1 MIMYIKYTDP
11 FSILYQP
18 YTTPY
23 TFHSNKYQK
32 FSDFTVRII
41 APFIVFYRIT
51 VRFILLYYGTCI
63 GLGIELYLAIQL
75 FSYSAA
81 SMLQ

>member
-1 MIMYIKYTDP
+1 MIL
-11 FSILYQP
+11 LYC
-18 YTTPY
+18 
-23 TFHSNKYQK
+23 
-32 FSDFTVRII
+32 II

-75 FSYSAA
+75 FSCSAA